1 MSNPLKSHSAND
13 SPLAAPVQITSTGL
27 HQFFD
32 ISPDALVIVNQAG
45 TIVMVNRQLETLLG
59 YAHEECVGQQLEL
72 LLPQRFREAH
82 IEHRKHYFAAPVTR
96 QIGTGL
102 QLSGRRK
109 NGTEFPADISLRA
122 LLLDGVL
129 HAIGAIRDVTE
140 QKMLEEQLQ
149 RKNVEL
155 QEANRLKSEFLAN
168 MSHELRT
175 PLNAI
180 IGFTE
185 MMYDGEVEEG
195 SHEQHEYLGDVL
207 SSSRHL
213 LKLINDVL
221 DLTKVQ
227 AGKITFYPEK
237 VILEQLIGEVRDIL
251 RPLIS
256 DKHIRFETEIDTT
269 LTWAVIDPSKL
280 KQVFYNYIS
289 NAFKFTPDEG
299 KVTIRV
305 KPEGKDAFLIE
316 VEDTGIGIAPEDIG
330 RLFVEFQQLDAGMDK
345 KHRGTGLGLAL
356 NRSIVEA
363 QGGRVGVRSV
373 FGQGSTF
380 FAVLPRVSKTLE
392 EGAAQVSEVAWTY
405 PPVPPQES
413 PPTILVIE
421 DDSQDRARLVSFL
434 IDAGYAVEATATAVA
449 ALERSQARA
458 FDAITLDLLLPDA
471 SGWEVLRKIRTGG
484 PNHTTPIIVITQVK
498 EKYASMGFPIQDIL
512 HKPLQLED
520 LLASLERAR
529 SETAIAERDEQGS
542 HHASV

>member
-1 MSNPLKSHSAND
+1 MSNPLKSHSANN

-195 SHEQHEYLGDVL
+195 SHEQHEYLGNVL
-207 SSSRHL
+207 SSSRAPAQAHQRCTGPHQSAGRE
-213 LKLINDVL
+213 DHVL
-221 DLTKVQ
+221 SRK
-227 AGKITFYPEK
+227 GHS
-237 VILEQLIGEVRDIL
+237 G
-251 RPLIS
+251 
-256 DKHIRFETEIDTT
+256 
-269 LTWAVIDPSKL
+269 AV
-280 KQVFYNYIS
+280 
-289 NAFKFTPDEG
+289 
-299 KVTIRV
+299 
-305 KPEGKDAFLIE
+305 
-316 VEDTGIGIAPEDIG
+316 
-330 RLFVEFQQLDAGMDK
+330 
-345 KHRGTGLGLAL
+345 
-356 NRSIVEA
+356 
-363 QGGRVGVRSV
+363 
-373 FGQGSTF
+373 
-380 FAVLPRVSKTLE
+380 
-392 EGAAQVSEVAWTY
+392 
-405 PPVPPQES
+405 
-413 PPTILVIE
+413 
-421 DDSQDRARLVSFL
+421 DR
-434 IDAGYAVEATATAVA
+434 
-449 ALERSQARA
+449 
-458 FDAITLDLLLPDA
+458 
-471 SGWEVLRKIRTGG
+471 
-484 PNHTTPIIVITQVK
+484 
-498 EKYASMGFPIQDIL
+498 
-512 HKPLQLED
+512 
-520 LLASLERAR
+520 
-529 SETAIAERDEQGS
+529 
-542 HHASV
+542 